1 MAEKRIH
8 LFYPQGHAA
17 HFAPGHPER
26 PERVEAMR
34 SALQEAGW
42 WKSSTI
48 LEPLPPSMELL
59 QSIHT
64 PHYLA
69 ALQVACQRGQWLDQ
83 DTYTTPASWDLALN
97 SAGGAIAVASAVWRG
112 QTVAEMGIPTG
123 LALTRPP
130 GHHATPGW
138 GMGFCLLNNVALAAE
153 SLLREQGAMRL
164 AIVDL
169 DMHHGNG
176 TQDIFW
182 RRQDVFYLSTHQ
194 FPLFPGSGRV
204 DEIGTGPGEG
214 RTANFPLPPG
224 SGDHAFKAVMAELIL
239 PLLERFA
246 PEMLLVSIGFDA
258 HWRDPLGSLQL
269 SAGVYRDLLSDLVAF
284 ADRRCAGRVALFLEG
299 GYDLQAAAA
308 CATASIAALLGLSW
322 QDPLG
327 PSPYP
332 EDNTW
337 RQMVR
342 RAKEIWRI

>member
-1 MAEKRIH
+1 MTEKKIY
-8 LFYPQGHAA
+8 LFYPKGHEA
-17 HFAPGHPER
+17 HFSPGHPER

-34 SALQEAGW
+34 SALQEAGLW
-42 WKSSTI
+42 QASTF
-48 LEPLPPSMELL
+48 LEPVPPSMDLL

-64 PHYLA
+64 PHYLNV
-69 ALQVACQRGQWLDQ
+69 LQAACQRGEWLDQ

-97 SAGGAIAVASAVWRG
+97 SAGGAIAVASAIWRG
-112 QTVAEMGIPTG
+112 RVVADAGFPTG

-153 SLLREQGAMRL
+153 SLIQELGATRL

-176 TQDIFW
+176 TQEIFW
-182 RRQDVFYLSTHQ
+182 RRQDVFYLSIHQ
-194 FPLFPGSGRV
+194 YPLFPGSGRV
-204 DEIGTGPGEG
+204 DEIGAGAGEG

-224 SGDHAFKAVMAELIL
+224 SGDQAFTAVMAEMIL

-269 SAGVYRDLLSDLVAF
+269 SANVYRELLTNLVAF
-284 ADRRCAGRVALFLEG
+284 ADKRCAGRIALFLEG

-308 CATASIAALLGLSW
+308 CALASVAALLDYPW
-322 QDPLG
+322 IDPLG
-327 PSPYP
+327 PAPYA
-332 EDNTW
+332 EDSSW
-337 RQMVR
+337 RQMLR
-342 RAKEIWRI
+342 QAKEIWRI

>member
-1 MAEKRIH
+1 MTKKKIC
-8 LFYPQGHAA
+8 LFYPRGHEA
-17 HFAPGHPER
+17 HFAAGHPER

-34 SALQEAGW
+34 TALEQAGW
-42 WKSSTI
+42 WQDFTL
-48 LEPLPPSMELL
+48 LEPLPAPIFLL

-64 PHYLA
+64 PSYLA
-69 ALQVACQRGQWLDQ
+69 MLQAACQSSQWLDQ
-83 DTYTTPASWDLALN
+83 DTYTTPASWDLALKA
-97 SAGGAIAVASAVWRG
+97 AGGAIAVASAVWKSQPVTDG
-112 QTVAEMGIPTG
+112 SIPTG

-138 GMGFCLLNNVALAAE
+138 GMGFCLLNNVALATE
-153 SLLREQGAMRL
+153 SLVREQGAKRL

-169 DMHHGNG
+169 DLHHGNG

-182 RRQDVFYLSTHQ
+182 RREDVFYLSTHQ
-194 FPLFPGSGRV
+194 YPHYPGSGRV
-204 DEIGTGPGEG
+204 DEVGAGPGEG

-224 SGDHAFKAVMAELIL
+224 SGDQAFKAVITELIL

-246 PEMLLVSIGFDA
+246 PQMLLVSVGFDA

-269 SAGVYRDLLSDLVAF
+269 SAGVYHDLLSDLVAF
-284 ADRRCAGRVALFLEG
+284 ADRRCAGRIALFLEG

-308 CATASIAALLGLSW
+308 CALASVAALQGLAW

-327 PSPYP
+327 PAPYA
-332 EDNTW
+332 EDGAW

-342 RAKEIWRI
+342 QAKQIWRV